1 MSEDQETA
9 DAAAAAAPAES
20 TTNDPFAFN
29 KSAFM
34 NDPSYGHRY
43 MALLRD
49 SHQQN
54 VDLEAKTIE
63 EKQKL
68 HEQFNSRI
76 NELHQKY
83 QEFHGDGAEKKTE
96 YGSAMKATTRA
107 HNWCTCKN
115 HYTASLTGEEEAMLQ
130 IQKLNLAHDN
140 ERENI
145 QKQYDAALK
154 L

>member
-1 MSEDQETA
+1 MTDAS
-9 DAAAAAAPAES
+9 AAAAAA
-20 TTNDPFAFN
+20 TNDPLAFN
-29 KSAFM
+29 KSAFET
-34 NDPSYGHRY
+34 DPSYGHRY

-49 SHQQN
+49 SHQRN
-54 VDLEAKTIE
+54 VDNEVESVE
-63 EKQKL
+63 EKQQL
-68 HEQFNSRI
+68 HEQFNGLI
-76 NELHQKY
+76 GQLHQKY
-83 QEFHGDGAEKKTE
+83 QEIHGEQKTE

-130 IQKLNLAHDN
+130 IKRLNLAHDN

>member
-1 MSEDQETA
+1 MSEDQEMTDA
-9 DAAAAAAPAES
+9 SAAAAAAA
-20 TTNDPFAFN
+20 NDPLTFN
-29 KSAFM
+29 KSAFET
-34 NDPSYGHRY
+34 DPSYGHRY

-49 SHQQN
+49 SHQRN
-54 VDLEAKTIE
+54 VDSEVQSVE

-68 HEQFNSRI
+68 HEQFNGQI
-76 NELHQKY
+76 GQLHQKY
-83 QEFHGDGAEKKTE
+83 QEIHGAADQKTE
-96 YGSAMKATTRA
+96 YGSALKATSRA